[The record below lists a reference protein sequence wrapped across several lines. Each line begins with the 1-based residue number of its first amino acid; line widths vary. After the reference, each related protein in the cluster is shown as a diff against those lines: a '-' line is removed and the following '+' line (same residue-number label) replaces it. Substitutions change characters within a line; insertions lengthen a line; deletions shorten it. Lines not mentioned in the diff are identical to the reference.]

1 MELNGLNIADVLY
14 GFSIMLKATFA
25 KFYDGFIE
33 DETTKRLDDRML
45 FCLMYWFVFF
55 VFFVIKI
62 RHYDKNKG
70 DAKHNHLTDTHFFI
84 LLIFLFALFITQK
97 EPSVTANETMLC
109 SFKSPY
115 ILFTY
120 NPSAISLLL

>member
-55 VFFVIKI
+55 VFFSKLLLKSFLLFVIYI
-62 RHYDKNKG
+62 
-70 DAKHNHLTDTHFFI
+70 FFI
-84 LLIFLFALFITQK
+84 LFFISIYVFYFNILCRKLQYFFAKKRKGKFPFSKLFLF
-97 EPSVTANETMLC
+97 
-109 SFKSPY
+109 
-115 ILFTY
+115 
-120 NPSAISLLL
+120 